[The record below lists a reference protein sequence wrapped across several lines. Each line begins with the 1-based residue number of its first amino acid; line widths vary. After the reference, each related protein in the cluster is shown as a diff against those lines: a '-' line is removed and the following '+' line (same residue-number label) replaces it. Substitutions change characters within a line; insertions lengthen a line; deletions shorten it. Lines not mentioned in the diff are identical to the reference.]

1 VSRNQPSDAEL
12 AHEIDAAL
20 TGGAFE
26 PVFQP
31 IARLTDG
38 ALAGFEALARWRRPD
53 GELWGP
59 DRFLRAATTHNKLRT
74 ISRFVLTRSVE
85 QLARWRV
92 LTPSA
97 ENLFLSVNIS
107 GADLEQGDLVSEAL
121 MLADAARLPGGAL
134 KLELTEHQILKDPDA
149 AARACTR
156 LRDGGVAVALDDFG
170 AGFASLAWL
179 ARLPADTLKI
189 DRSFVAAV
197 TRNVRAEKIVRAMV
211 LLAHDLDMDVI
222 GEGVES
228 VDVRERLHDF
238 NCDYAQGH
246 LFAPPLSAMGAEA
259 LILTLASADPL
270 VTLN

>member
-1 VSRNQPSDAEL
+1 MSRIYPSDAAIAAEL
-12 AHEIDAAL
+12 DGAL
-20 TGGAFE
+20 ASGAFE
-26 PVFQP
+26 AVFQP

-59 DRFLRAATTHNKLRT
+59 DRFLRSAEANGKLRT
-74 ISRFVLTRSVE
+74 ISRFVLARAVE
-85 QLARWRV
+85 QLTRWRV

-97 ENLFLSVNIS
+97 QGLFLSVNIS
-107 GADLEQGDLVSEAL
+107 GADLEQGDMVSEAI
-121 MLADAARLPGGAL
+121 MLAQAARLPAGAL

-189 DRSFVAAV
+189 DRSFVASIV
-197 TRNVRAEKIVRAMV
+197 KNVRAEKIVRAMI
-211 LLAHDLDMDVI
+211 LLAHDLEMDVI

-228 VDVRERLHDF
+228 HDVRERLRDL
-238 NCDYAQGH
+238 NSDYAQGH
-246 LFAPPLSAMGAEA
+246 LFAPPLSAQGAEA

-270 VTLN
+270 VSLS

>member
-1 VSRNQPSDAEL
+1 MSRTDLS
-12 AHEIDAAL
+12 DAAL
-20 TGGAFE
+20 AAELDAALASGAFE
-26 PVFQP
+26 AVFQP
-31 IARLTDG
+31 IARMTDG

-59 DRFLRAATTHNKLRT
+59 DRFLRAATVHDKLRT

-92 LTPSA
+92 STPSA
-97 ENLFLSVNIS
+97 QALFLSVNIS
-107 GADLEQGDLVSEAL
+107 GADLEQGDLVTEAL
-121 MLADAARLPGGAL
+121 LLAEAARLPAGAL

-189 DRSFVAAV
+189 DRSFVAAIP
-197 TRNVRAEKIVRAMV
+197 RNVRAEKIVRALI
-211 LLAHDLDMDVI
+211 LLAHDLEMDVI
-222 GEGVES
+222 CEGVETHE
-228 VDVRERLHDF
+228 VRERVRDL
-238 NCDYAQGH
+238 NSDYAQGH
-246 LFAPPLSAMGAEA
+246 LFAPPLTAAGAEA

-270 VTLN
+270 VSLA